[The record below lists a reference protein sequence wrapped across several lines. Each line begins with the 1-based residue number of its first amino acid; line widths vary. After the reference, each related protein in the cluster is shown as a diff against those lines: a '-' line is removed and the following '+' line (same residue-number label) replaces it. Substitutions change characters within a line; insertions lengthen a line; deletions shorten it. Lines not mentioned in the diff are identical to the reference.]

1 VVLFFVNSRFT
12 ILLSYV
18 YLHDKKEKMGIGGS
32 EILLIIIVFVL
43 LFGADKL
50 PEFARGLGKGIREFK
65 KAADDIKSEI
75 SNSTSDI
82 KKELDDAKDNINK
95 TLKS

>member
-1 VVLFFVNSRFT
+1 
-12 ILLSYV
+12 
-18 YLHDKKEKMGIGGS
+18 MGIGGS
-32 EILLIIIVFVL
+32 EILLIIIVFVI

-50 PEFARGLGKGIREFK
+50 PEFARGLGKGIHEFK
-65 KAADDIKSEI
+65 KAADEIKAEI

>member
-1 VVLFFVNSRFT
+1 
-12 ILLSYV
+12 
-18 YLHDKKEKMGIGGS
+18 MGIGGS
-32 EILLIIIVFVL
+32 EILLIIIVFVI

-50 PEFARGLGKGIREFK
+50 PEFAKGLGKGMREFK

-75 SNSTSDI
+75 SNSSSDI

-95 TLKS
+95 TLQS

>member
-1 VVLFFVNSRFT
+1 
-12 ILLSYV
+12 
-18 YLHDKKEKMGIGGS
+18 MGIGGS
-32 EILLIIIVFVL
+32 EILLIIIVFVI

-50 PEFARGLGKGIREFK
+50 PEFARGLGKGIQEFK
-65 KAADDIKSEI
+65 KAADEIKSEI

-95 TLKS
+95 TINS